1 MLLAL
6 PVLDPQGNK
15 NLQKS
20 AKNNPAPLCTM
31 FIVKWLK
38 VKVIFARFLKI
49 FVHIIIRKRKFIP
62 LCFVRNGVVIPL
74 GFIRKCMIIPLGFIK
89 NRVVIPLRPASVYAP
104 KTSDGCH

>member
-20 AKNNPAPLCTM
+20 SKNNPAPLYTL

-38 VKVIFARFLKI
+38 VKVIFVRFLKI
-49 FVHIIIRKRKFIP
+49 IVHIIIRKRKFIP
-62 LCFVRNGVVIPL
+62 LGFVRNGVVIPL
-74 GFIRKCMIIPLGFIK
+74 GFIKNMVVIPLGFIK
-89 NRVVIPLRPASVYAP
+89 KARISL
-104 KTSDGCH
+104 

>member
-6 PVLDPQGNK
+6 PVLDLQGNN

-20 AKNNPAPLCTM
+20 AKNNPVPLCTM

-38 VKVIFARFLKI
+38 IKVIFARFLKI

-62 LCFVRNGVVIPL
+62 LGFVRNGVVIPL
-74 GFIRKCMIIPLGFIK
+74 GFVRKGVVIPLGFVRKCTIIPLGFIK
-89 NRVVIPLRPASVYAP
+89 KARISL
-104 KTSDGCH
+104 

>member
-6 PVLDPQGNK
+6 PVLDSQGNK

-31 FIVKWLK
+31 CIVKWLK

-49 FVHIIIRKRKFIP
+49 FV
-62 LCFVRNGVVIPL
+62 L
-74 GFIRKCMIIPLGFIK
+74 
-89 NRVVIPLRPASVYAP
+89 Y
-104 KTSDGCH
+104 

>member
-1 MLLAL
+1 MHHAL
-6 PVLDPQGNK
+6 PGLDPQGNK
-15 NLQKS
+15 KLQKS

-62 LCFVRNGVVIPL
+62 LGFVRNGVVIPL
-74 GFIRKCMIIPLGFIK
+74 GFVRKGVVIPLGFVKKARIS
-89 NRVVIPLRPASVYAP
+89 L
-104 KTSDGCH
+104 

>member
-6 PVLDPQGNK
+6 PVLDPQGDK

-31 FIVKWLK
+31 CIVNWLK

-49 FVHIIIRKRKFIP
+49 FVH
-62 LCFVRNGVVIPL
+62 
-74 GFIRKCMIIPLGFIK
+74 
-89 NRVVIPLRPASVYAP
+89 S
-104 KTSDGCH
+104 

>member
-1 MLLAL
+1 MM
-6 PVLDPQGNK
+6 DEGRKSKDK

-38 VKVIFARFLKI
+38 AKVIFVRFLKI

-62 LCFVRNGVVIPL
+62 LGFVRNGVVIPL
-74 GFIRKCMIIPLGFIK
+74 GFVRKGVVIPLGFVKKARIS
-89 NRVVIPLRPASVYAP
+89 L
-104 KTSDGCH
+104 

>member
-15 NLQKS
+15 NFQKS

-62 LCFVRNGVVIPL
+62 LGFVRNGVVIPL
-74 GFIRKCMIIPLGFIK
+74 GFIKNMVVIPLGFIK
-89 NRVVIPLRPASVYAP
+89 KALISL
-104 KTSDGCH
+104 

>member
-38 VKVIFARFLKI
+38 VKVIFVRFLKI

-62 LCFVRNGVVIPL
+62 LGFVRNGVVIPL
-74 GFIRKCMIIPLGFIK
+74 GFIKNMVVIPLGFIK
-89 NRVVIPLRPASVYAP
+89 KALISL
-104 KTSDGCH
+104 

>member
-1 MLLAL
+1 MHHAL
-6 PVLDPQGNK
+6 PVLDSQGNK

-62 LCFVRNGVVIPL
+62 LGFVRNGVVIPL
-74 GFIRKCMIIPLGFIK
+74 GFIKNMVVIPLGFIK
-89 NRVVIPLRPASVYAP
+89 KALISL
-104 KTSDGCH
+104 

>member
-1 MLLAL
+1 MHHAL
-6 PVLDPQGNK
+6 PGLDPQGNK

-38 VKVIFARFLKI
+38 VKAIIVRFLKI

-62 LCFVRNGVVIPL
+62 LGFVRNGVVIPL
-74 GFIRKCMIIPLGFIK
+74 GFVRKGVVIPLGFVKKARIS
-89 NRVVIPLRPASVYAP
+89 L
-104 KTSDGCH
+104 